1 MSTLTVPDSVNTNVS
16 AMLALESLTNTQQS
30 LNTTQQEITTGLK
43 VSGPQSDP
51 STYAIAYKMQVQVS
65 GIQSVQTALNSGESE
80 INTAVNAGQSIANL
94 MQTLEAKAVQ
104 ASQSGLDSQS
114 YTALNDAFTSLLNQI
129 DTIVQS
135 ASFNNVNLLTSGAS
149 TLTVLSTVDGST
161 ISVSAQNLSVTGLGL
176 SGMTLSNSGAAA
188 SALTAINSAVN
199 TIANS
204 LASLGSSANAVS
216 TQATFTQQLIDNLN
230 AGIGNLI
237 DANLA
242 QASAQLQ
249 ALQIKQ
255 QLGVQ
260 ALSIANA
267 APNSILS
274 LFR

>member
-1 MSTLTVPDSVNTNVS
+1 MSTLTVTDSVNTNVS
-16 AMLALESLTNTQQS
+16 AMMALESLTKTQQS
-30 LNTTQQEITTGLK
+30 LNTTQQEVTTGLK
-43 VSGPQSDP
+43 VNGPTGDP
-51 STYAIAYKMQVQVS
+51 STFAIAYKMQVQVS
-65 GIQSVQTALNSGESE
+65 GVQSVQTALNSGESE
-80 INTAVNAGQSIANL
+80 INTAVNAGQSVANL
-94 MQTLEAKAVQ
+94 MQQLEAKAVQ
-104 ASQSGLDSQS
+104 ANQSGLSTSS
-114 YTALNDAFTSLLNQI
+114 YTALNNAFTSLLNQI

-135 ASFNNVNLLTSGAS
+135 ASFNGVNLLNSGAS

-161 ISVSAQNLSVTGLGL
+161 ITVSAQNLSVTGLAL
-176 SGMTLSNSGAAA
+176 SGMSLNNSGAALT
-188 SALTAINSAVN
+188 ALTAVNNAVN
-199 TIANS
+199 TIANA

-216 TQATFTQQLIDNLN
+216 AQATFTQQLIDNLN

-260 ALSIANA
+260 ALSIANSS
-267 APNSILS
+267 PTSILS

>member
-1 MSTLTVPDSVNTNVS
+1 MSTLTVTDSVNTNVS
-16 AMLALESLTNTQQS
+16 AMLALESLTKTQQS

-43 VSGPQSDP
+43 VNGPQSDP
-51 STYAIAYKMQVQVS
+51 STYAIAYKLQVKVS

-80 INTAVNAGQSIANL
+80 INTAINGGQSIANL
-94 MQTLEAKAVQ
+94 MQQLEAKAVQ
-104 ASQSGLDSQS
+104 ANQSGLDSAS
-114 YTALNDAFTSLLNQI
+114 YTALNNAFTSLLNQI

-135 ASFNNVNLLTSGAS
+135 AKFSNVNLIQSGAS
-149 TLTVLSTVDGST
+149 ALTVLSTVDGST
-161 ISVSAQNLSVTGLGL
+161 ITVSAQNLSVTGLGL
-176 SGMTLSNSGAAA
+176 SGITLSGSGAAA
-188 SALTAINSAVN
+188 TALTALN
-199 TIANS
+199 TPVHHVPNAPGGP
-204 LASLGSSANAVS
+204 GSWCQRVS
-216 TQATFTQQLIDNLN
+216 TQATFTQQLMDNLN

-260 ALSIANA
+260 ALSIANS
-267 APNSILS
+267 APSSILS